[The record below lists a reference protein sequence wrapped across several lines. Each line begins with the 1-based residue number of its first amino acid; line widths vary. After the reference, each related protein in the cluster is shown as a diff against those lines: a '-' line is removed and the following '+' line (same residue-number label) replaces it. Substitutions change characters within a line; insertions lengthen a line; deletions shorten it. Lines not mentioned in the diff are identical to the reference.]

1 MTFAADAQD
10 VVDSAF
16 ATFGRAA
23 TYEAQTAASPETFA
37 APVTVTLI
45 PTTRNRELGGFSSTS
60 VLADEALFEVR
71 LTEVAAPKRHDRITM
86 DGIKYRIHS
95 DPMRR
100 DRFGLVWRIGLRT
113 ER

>member
-1 MTFAADAQD
+1 MFNADAQD

-23 TYEAQTAASPETFA
+23 TFEAQMAASPETFA
-37 APVTVTLI
+37 TGVAVTLI
-45 PTTRNRELGGFSSTS
+45 PTTRDREIGGFSSTS
-60 VLADEALFEVR
+60 ILADEALFEVR
-71 LTEVAAPKRHDRITM
+71 LTEVAAPKRQDRITV
-86 DGIKYRIHS
+86 DGVKYRIHS
-95 DPMRR
+95 DPLRR